1 VSTFSSSGINLLAP
15 HALHLSLR
23 PAMGTFPSASAR
35 DIPAGADEMIV
46 TKPPPTQ
53 PPATVIAST
62 RRISPDLSPPTHWRH
77 LRITEFC
84 IFLSDNL
91 NLC

>member
-1 VSTFSSSGINLLAP
+1 VSTFSSPGINLLAP

-46 TKPPPTQ
+46 TKPPPT
-53 PPATVIAST
+53 PAARGGHRVDAQNLAGPVASN
-62 RRISPDLSPPTHWRH
+62 PLAAFTHYGI
-77 LRITEFC
+77 LYFS
-84 IFLSDNL
+84 F
-91 NLC
+91 